1 MTELYKEALEQ
12 AAGEYKE
19 VYQTK
24 MKFIKGTEE
33 RVSASNMVM
42 MRARDLEKELNGEG
56 DDPDTFNLSAYD
68 FEENQWKY
76 CPCCGA
82 PEIQQKSPDGKDY
95 LGCKKPSCRVLLNQ
109 MQIKLMKK
117 PRK

>member
-1 MTELYKEALEQ
+1 MTELYKEALDQ
-12 AAGEYKE
+12 AAGEYKGL
-19 VYQTK
+19 YCGP
-24 MKFIKGTEE
+24 MRFIKGTEE
-33 RVSASNMVM
+33 RVSACNMVM
-42 MRARDLEKELNGEG
+42 MRGRDLEKELNGEG
-56 DDPDTFNLSAYD
+56 DGPDTFNLSAYD
-68 FEENQWKY
+68 FEENSWKY